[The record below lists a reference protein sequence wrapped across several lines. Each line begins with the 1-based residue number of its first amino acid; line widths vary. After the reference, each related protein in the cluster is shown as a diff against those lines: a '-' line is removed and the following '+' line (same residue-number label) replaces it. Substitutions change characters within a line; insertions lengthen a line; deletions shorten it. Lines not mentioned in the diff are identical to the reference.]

1 MSKPTVADIASAIL
15 PAGVR
20 PDAEGI
26 EKIQAAIDKTAK
38 APAEDAGYVEQM
50 NQKQA
55 NIQAAIDALTREPAP
70 KKAAVKK
77 AKEKAE

>member
-1 MSKPTVADIASAIL
+1 MSKPTVADIASLIL

-26 EKIQAAIDKTAK
+26 EKIQAAIDETAEI
-38 APAEDAGYVEQM
+38 PAQGAGYIEEM
-50 NQKQA
+50 NQKYA
-55 NIQAAIDALTREPAP
+55 NIQAAIKKLPGKPAP

-77 AKEKAE
+77 AKEKS

>member
-1 MSKPTVADIASAIL
+1 MSKPTVADIASLIL

-26 EKIQAAIDKTAK
+26 EKIQAAIDETAEI
-38 APAEDAGYVEQM
+38 PAQGAGYIEEM
-50 NQKQA
+50 NQKYA
-55 NIQAAIDALTREPAP
+55 NIQAAIKKLTGKTAP

-77 AKEKAE
+77 AKQKP